1 MTVKRNS
8 LAPKKVEDLILIKE
22 NKAKILKFKDH
33 GNYHLQRNDGNPFG
47 NISVETVIQNLVTE
61 EERLEELQ
69 GSDIFVP
76 EESEEE
82 VFFFVNAL
90 DDSDDESSEAED
102 DEDIMELGPMNYV
115 GFLVYLVKLYF
126 FY

>member
-76 EESEEE
+76 EES
-82 VFFFVNAL
+82 
-90 DDSDDESSEAED
+90 
-102 DEDIMELGPMNYV
+102 
-115 GFLVYLVKLYF
+115 
-126 FY
+126 